1 MIIKITYNNMTRG
14 GINIA
19 VSESRVQVLISRSET
34 SMSITFAANMDLSF
48 IYLVMHFLPV
58 KLLEGV
64 YMGNDGTAEQGKK
77 LSFYF

>member
-19 VSESRVQVLISRSET
+19 VSESY
-34 SMSITFAANMDLSF
+34 AANMDLSF